1 MPRLAPHSLELEHV
15 TKTYRSG
22 WLGRRVLRAL
32 DDVSL
37 RVNTGRTFGLVG
49 PNRAGKTT
57 LVKVLLSICHPTSGR
72 VTRLGRPARDRSTL
86 ARIGY
91 VHERQAFPGYLTP
104 VQLLEL
110 YGRLS
115 GVGRQDVR
123 CRTQDLLERIE
134 LADRAKSPSSTFSKG
149 MVQRLALA
157 QALINEPDL
166 LVLDEPTEG
175 LDLSARRLVY
185 EILAERRS
193 KGRSVLLVTHQLSDI
208 ERLCDEV
215 AVLRAGRMV
224 FTGSPSLLVARDD
237 ARLAKEH
244 ALPTADAASA
254 GRRGAP
260 ALVDSSGW
268 PELELTAAP
277 HAADAGQSAFES
289 AMQHLYEE
297 APV

>member
-1 MPRLAPHSLELEHV
+1 V

-37 RVNTGRTFGLVG
+37 RVSTGRTFGLVG

-57 LVKVLLSICHPTSGR
+57 LVKVLLTICQPTSGR
-72 VTRLGRPARDRSTL
+72 VVRLGRPANDRSTL
-86 ARIGY
+86 ARVGY

-115 GVGRQDVR
+115 GVGKHDVR
-123 CRTQDLLERIE
+123 RRSRDLLERID
-134 LADRAKSPSSTFSKG
+134 LADRATSPISTFSKG

-157 QALINEPDL
+157 QALINEPEL

-215 AVLRAGRMV
+215 AVLRAGRVV
-224 FTGSPSLLVARDD
+224 FTGSPSLLIARDD
-237 ARLAKEH
+237 ARVTKEPVVLTTRA
-244 ALPTADAASA
+244 ALSA
-254 GRRGAP
+254 RQSAP
-260 ALVDSSGW
+260 AIVDSSGW

-297 APV
+297 APA

>member
-1 MPRLAPHSLELEHV
+1 MPRLAPYSLELEHV
-15 TKTYRSG
+15 TKTYRGG

-37 RVNTGRTFGLVG
+37 RVTTGRTFGLVG

-57 LVKVLLSICHPTSGR
+57 LVKVLLTICRPTSGR
-72 VTRLGRPARDRSTL
+72 VVRLGRPASDRSTL
-86 ARIGY
+86 ARVGY

-104 VQLLEL
+104 AQLLEL

-123 CRTQDLLERIE
+123 WRTQDLLERIE
-134 LADRAKSPSSTFSKG
+134 LADRATSPISTFSKG

-215 AVLRAGRMV
+215 AVLRAGRVV
-224 FTGSPSLLVARDD
+224 FTGSPSLLIAREDT
-237 ARLAKEH
+237 RLTKES
-244 ALPTADAASA
+244 ASI
-254 GRRGAP
+254 
-260 ALVDSSGW
+260 VDSSGW

-297 APV
+297 APA

>member
-1 MPRLAPHSLELEHV
+1 MPRLTPHAFELEHV

-37 RVNTGRTFGLVG
+37 RVSTGRTFGLVG

-57 LVKVLLSICHPTSGR
+57 LVKVLLSIARPTSGR
-72 VTRLGRPARDRSTL
+72 IVRLGRPWADRSTL

-115 GVGRQDVR
+115 GVGRHDVR
-123 CRTQDLLERIE
+123 RRSQELLERVD
-134 LADRAKSPSSTFSKG
+134 LADRAASPIATFSKG

-157 QALINEPDL
+157 QALINEPEL

-215 AVLRAGRMV
+215 AVLRAGRVV
-224 FTGSPSLLVARDD
+224 FTGSPSMLVDREASRAAKRQVATAPVAQLVA
-237 ARLAKEH
+237 
-244 ALPTADAASA
+244 TAGSAGDAA
-254 GRRGAP
+254 
-260 ALVDSSGW
+260 SGW
-268 PELELTAAP
+268 PELELAAPP
-277 HAADAGQSAFES
+277 HAATDGQSAFES
-289 AMQHLYEE
+289 AIQHLYEE
-297 APV
+297 APA